1 MDVIWSYCDHLRL
14 SAKAH
19 NHQYQCHCD
28 RPCKLDHQ
36 YLLPNICFQILDHN
50 SNMQSNLRGSSDRP
64 PVSLAAVVPPPPFS
78 SQYTHTL
85 YIVARHTHT
94 HTVYCCCKTH
104 THTHTVLLPPD
115 LVLPCSRVY
124 HLSKCTTIPLDCIGW
139 CIY

>member
-1 MDVIWSYCDHLRL
+1 MIQRQYVVDVTWSNCDHLRPT
-14 SAKAH
+14 AKAH

-64 PVSLAAVVPPPPFS
+64 PASLAAVVPPPPFS

-85 YIVARHTHT
+85 CIVARHTHT
-94 HTVYCCCKTH
+94 HTLCIVARHTHCVLFQDTH
-104 THTHTVLLPPD
+104 THALY
-115 LVLPCSRVY
+115 C
-124 HLSKCTTIPLDCIGW
+124 CPLI
-139 CIY
+139 